1 MESHTL
7 ALKCFHLGLTDIS
20 ICSPLARIS
29 HMVYQS
35 KETGKCSLLVAL
47 EETEDKK
54 QGYHGGVPLVH

>member
-1 MESHTL
+1 MENHTL
-7 ALKCFHLGLTDIS
+7 ALKYFHLGVTDIS

-47 EETEDKK
+47 EEREDKK
-54 QGYHGGVPLVH
+54 